1 MLQMI
6 LKSSAVNQY
15 IVEEH
20 NHEAAKARSQSSVHR
35 CTRQSK
41 SHHIE
46 FILPQ
51 MCLKCSLML
60 FSKAASRSDE
70 IQPLNQEWRTTW
82 H

>member
-6 LKSSAVNQY
+6 LKSSAINQY
-15 IVEEH
+15 IIEEH
-20 NHEAAKARSQSSVHR
+20 IHEVAKARSQSSVHCALEGSR

-51 MCLKCSLML
+51 MCLKCSLEGFARLHKDLMETGM
-60 FSKAASRSDE
+60 K
-70 IQPLNQEWRTTW
+70 I
-82 H
+82 